1 MVFRGSIHPTC
12 SSICRDMTSFC
23 CVSLLTSFPNKIPGQ
38 NHPPLGSTRVATVPR
53 GLRLAGLPRV
63 PVALP
68 SGAPGGRPPLH
79 HLPGAGRDSG
89 YQPSS
94 LLLPQKAPRLSLPSP
109 QQPGFCLCHGMACRP
124 EPSVLQFQNPA
135 LVIWFPREGS
145 ASPLSPVWCPY
156 GPPCSFSL
164 DTSPL
169 LGHPHT

>member
-1 MVFRGSIHPTC
+1 M
-12 SSICRDMTSFC
+12 
-23 CVSLLTSFPNKIPGQ
+23 
-38 NHPPLGSTRVATVPR
+38 
-53 GLRLAGLPRV
+53 
-63 PVALP
+63 P

-145 ASPLSPVWCPY
+145 ASLLSPVWSFFKEQSLTERGNVLLQSVRTGRGDRSSQEPHEGY
-156 GPPCSFSL
+156 QVLHQAQCSFRASAL
-164 DTSPL
+164 AIPSVWNCSTPDTCGGRQEKL
-169 LGHPHT
+169 IR